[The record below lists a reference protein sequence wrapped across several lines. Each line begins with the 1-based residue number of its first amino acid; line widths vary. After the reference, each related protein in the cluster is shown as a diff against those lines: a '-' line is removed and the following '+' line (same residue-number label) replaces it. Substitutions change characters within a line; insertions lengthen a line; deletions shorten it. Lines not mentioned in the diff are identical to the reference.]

1 MMVRDAALAALR
13 AQRRE
18 LQQHHVARVALF
30 GSVAQGEATA
40 GSDVDV
46 LIEFEPG
53 ARVTLYDYAA
63 VKRFVRELLGGHVD
77 VIDRA
82 NLNRHIR
89 AEVEQDAVYA
99 F

>member
-1 MMVRDAALAALR
+1 MMTRDAAIAALR
-13 AQRRE
+13 QHRSAFQRRR
-18 LQQHHVARVALF
+18 VARVALF
-30 GSVAQGEATA
+30 GSVARGEATA

-46 LIEFEPG
+46 LIVFEPD
-53 ARVTLYDYAA
+53 ARITLYDYAE
-63 VKRFVRELLGGHVD
+63 VKRFVSELLDGQVD

-89 AEVEQDAVYA
+89 AEVERDAVYA

>member
-1 MMVRDAALAALR
+1 MTRDAALAALR
-13 AQRRE
+13 EHQAALHGR
-18 LQQHHVARVALF
+18 HVARAALF
-30 GSVAQGEATA
+30 GSVARGEAGP
-40 GSDVDV
+40 GSDLDV

-53 ARVTLYDYAA
+53 ARVTLYDYAG
-63 VKRFVRELLGGHVD
+63 VKRLVAELLGGRVD

-89 AEVEQDAVYA
+89 AEVERDAVYA